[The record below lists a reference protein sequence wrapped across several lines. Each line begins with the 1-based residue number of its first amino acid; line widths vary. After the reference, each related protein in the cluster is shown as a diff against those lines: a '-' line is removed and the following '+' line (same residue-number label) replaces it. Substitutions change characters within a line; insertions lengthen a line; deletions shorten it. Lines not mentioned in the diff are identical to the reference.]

1 VRDLAIRAAQGALE
15 SSGLSGEDIDMVIVA
30 SSSPED
36 MFGDA
41 PAVAAA
47 VGAKKAFAMDL
58 TAACS
63 GFLFSTVTAGQ
74 FLNNG
79 SAKNAL
85 VIGSDALS
93 RWVDWTDRNTCVLF
107 GDGAGAMVLTATET
121 EAEAGLLGFEMH
133 SNGEGYCNLKLPFSG
148 VERDIGGIKVKQ
160 GEYEPISMV
169 GKEVYKFATRDVPRV
184 LEEALVNA
192 GVKPDE
198 VDHLLL
204 HQANIRI
211 MEVVADRLGIPMEK
225 VLRNLDEYG
234 NTSAASIP
242 ICLAEA
248 VQKGKVKEGD
258 IVACAGFGAGLS
270 WGAAVFKWGGK

>member
-1 VRDLAIRAAQGALE
+1 
-15 SSGLSGEDIDMVIVA
+15 
-30 SSSPED
+30 
-36 MFGDA
+36 
-41 PAVAAA
+41 

-148 VERDIGGIKVKQ
+148 EERDVGGIKVKQ

-169 GKEVYKFATRDVPRV
+169 GKEVYKFATRDVPKV

-204 HQANIRI
+204 HQVR
-211 MEVVADRLGIPMEK
+211 
-225 VLRNLDEYG
+225 YS
-234 NTSAASIP
+234 T
-242 ICLAEA
+242 
-248 VQKGKVKEGD
+248 
-258 IVACAGFGAGLS
+258 LS
-270 WGAAVFKWGGK
+270 FSFSFFLPVPVCVSVFISLTLSLSLSGSLSLSL